1 MGGFSFAAERPIEK
15 YHKSDILFLIS
26 VILLWGL
33 GFFAVFICSQNFAQ
47 RMFNDS
53 FYFVKRQ
60 FLTSCIGGI
69 LFLFFL
75 LTDIKILR
83 KFVPIIV
90 IASFVLCILTFI
102 PGI

>member
-33 GFFAVFICSQNFAQ
+33 GFFTLFISSQNYAQ

-53 FYFVKRQ
+53 Y
-60 FLTSCIGGI
+60 
-69 LFLFFL
+69 
-75 LTDIKILR
+75 
-83 KFVPIIV
+83 
-90 IASFVLCILTFI
+90 
-102 PGI
+102 